1 MALDLGADVEQQIDL
16 LDRRIA
22 DDHPLHDAPE
32 PPGALATG
40 RALAA
45 ALVHVEFRQ
54 AGDRTDDVGR
64 PVHDDDGG
72 GAETAALRSQ
82 AVEIHEDGVADL
94 LRQQR
99 RRRTAGDHGE
109 EIVPAATH
117 AVAVPV
123 AHLAQRYPHH
133 LFHVA
138 RLLDVPGDAEEL
150 GAGVVHAAGSD
161 EPGAP
166 AADRTRAGLGKNV

>member
-99 RRRTAGDHGE
+99 RRRTAGEHGE
-109 EIVPAATH
+109 AIVPAATH
-117 AVAVPV
+117 AVAAPV
-123 AHLAQRYPHH
+123 DQTPQRYPHPPFTADRITH
-133 LFHVA
+133 
-138 RLLDVPGDAEEL
+138 VPGNAEAL
-150 GAGVVHAAGSD
+150 GHRVVL
-161 EPGAP
+161 P
-166 AADRTRAGLGKNV
+166 AQPSEHTPA

>member
-99 RRRTAGDHGE
+99 RRRSE
-109 EIVPAATH
+109 EHTSELQSLMRISYAVFCLKKKNTVSPPKHHITH
-117 AVAVPV
+117 YV
-123 AHLAQRYPHH
+123 
-133 LFHVA
+133 
-138 RLLDVPGDAEEL
+138 
-150 GAGVVHAAGSD
+150 
-161 EPGAP
+161 
-166 AADRTRAGLGKNV
+166 